1 MTPSDPTQSFPS
13 GSQVAPSL
21 QPPEPPPRSG
31 PTPMLVG
38 GIVAVVAAIV
48 ILGIVLFTGGD
59 DDDPVEA
66 AQPTPSAATD
76 PTPAEPEPEPDP
88 TTPAEEPAATEA
100 PEPTPEPSG
109 PPTVQELAQAV
120 VQVQLL
126 LGDQVVCTGSGTI
139 LDADGTVLTNSHVI
153 AQNRFCPHD
162 TIGVAILDVPEL
174 PPLLLFEADLLAD
187 DPALDLAVI
196 RIARTLDGAPVTPDF
211 PVVQIG
217 DSDTVELGDQ
227 LRVIGYPAVGGETIT
242 FTEGTVSGFVSTP
255 GVGDRSWLKTD
266 ATISGGNSGGLAVDD
281 NGTIVGI
288 PTIVG
293 TGNGQITDCRVIE
306 DTNGDGRIDQDDTCV
321 PVGGFINGI
330 RPVNLALPLLA
341 QARSATPID
350 QGPPPLDDAPA
361 PAAVDTV
368 AFGPRWATQLV
379 DGVAANEVVFVRRNE
394 TVLCLTWSYRGFQP
408 GASFETIWLIDGNEV
423 PEAGFVGTNQGADE
437 GDFFAC
443 FTNDAGIGPGV
454 FELIWLVEDEP
465 IFAHSIY
472 VGGGRDEIDVQIVN
486 QSGSD
491 LCVVQF
497 APSGTLT
504 FGLNRLND
512 VVLDGG
518 SITVPLS
525 TGQYDA
531 RIIDCDG
538 IVRVEDTTGALL
550 DQSLVLTIS

>member
-174 PPLLLFEADLLAD
+174 LPLLLFEADLLAD

-196 RIARTLDGAPVTPDF
+196 RIPESGLPTVPW
-211 PVVQIG
+211 G
-217 DSDTVELGDQ
+217 DSEK
-227 LRVIGYPAVGGETIT
+227 LRVGDIVFAVGNPLGLA
-242 FTEGTVSGFVSTP
+242 GGPSLTVGVVSAQDREVVVSNEVNG
-255 GVGDRSWLKTD
+255 GVLYGMIQTD
-266 ATISGGNSGGLAVDD
+266 APITRGSSGGA
-281 NGTIVGI
+281 
-288 PTIVG
+288 
-293 TGNGQITDCRVIE
+293 
-306 DTNGDGRIDQDDTCV
+306 
-321 PVGGFINGI
+321 
-330 RPVNLALPLLA
+330 
-341 QARSATPID
+341 
-350 QGPPPLDDAPA
+350 
-361 PAAVDTV
+361 
-368 AFGPRWATQLV
+368 LV
-379 DGVAANEVVFVRRNE
+379 DARLFLEDMEEILLGVIDE
-394 TVLCLTWSYRGFQP
+394 LT
-408 GASFETIWLIDGNEV
+408 A
-423 PEAGFVGTNQGADE
+423 EAEA
-437 GDFFAC
+437 
-443 FTNDAGIGPGV
+443 
-454 FELIWLVEDEP
+454 VEAEHKES
-465 IFAHSIY
+465 A
-472 VGGGRDEIDVQIVN
+472 
-486 QSGSD
+486 
-491 LCVVQF
+491 
-497 APSGTLT
+497 
-504 FGLNRLND
+504 
-512 VVLDGG
+512 
-518 SITVPLS
+518 
-525 TGQYDA
+525 
-531 RIIDCDG
+531 
-538 IVRVEDTTGALL
+538 
-550 DQSLVLTIS
+550 